1 MKSVNMDE
9 QMIRNER
16 NSTTSSCLSSLSST
30 LSLAENDNDDDGME
44 LFPQI
49 NPIKPRLAMQASHQI
64 QY

>member
-1 MKSVNMDE
+1 MKSVDMDE
-9 QMIRNER
+9 QMIRNDR
-16 NSTTSSCLSSLSST
+16 NSTTSSCLSST
-30 LSLAENDNDDDGME
+30 LSLTENDNDDDGME